1 MNDIYIADDGTIRS
15 RNTTSASSANSSAS
29 ASYQTYHS
37 DISSYEVSTGRKV
50 WFWVYSIV
58 SALVVTAIL
67 STICSTLDLG
77 DGAFLEFFETILPFG
92 LAGGA
97 LLGAILYGCNG
108 ADNLSYNL
116 GAFILSFLCAIAGAV
131 GIGLV
136 VCIVPFVLIGIWY
149 LFLTALVIGVVVG
162 IFSGGD

>member
-15 RNTTSASSANSSAS
+15 RNTASTSSAS
-29 ASYQTYHS
+29 ASSSTTYRS
-37 DISSYEVSTGRKV
+37 DTSYYGVSTGRKV
-50 WFWVYSIV
+50 WFWIFSLV
-58 SALVVTAIL
+58 SALIVASVL
-67 STICSTLDLG
+67 SAICSAIDLG
-77 DGAFLEFFETILPFG
+77 DGAFLEFFETIFPFG

-131 GIGLV
+131 GIGLI
-136 VCIVPFVLIGIWY
+136 VCIIPFVLIGVWY
-149 LFLTALVIGVVVG
+149 LFLAALVIGVVVG

>member
-15 RNTTSASSANSSAS
+15 RNATSAAS
-29 ASYQTYHS
+29 AGSSTSTSYQTYHS

-58 SALVVTAIL
+58 SALAVGVIL
-67 STICSTLDLG
+67 SAICSAIDLG
-77 DGAFLEFFETILPFG
+77 DGAFVGFFETILPFG
-92 LAGGA
+92 LVGGA
-97 LLGAILYGCNG
+97 LLGSILYGCNG

-136 VCIVPFVLIGIWY
+136 ICIVPFILIGVWY
-149 LFLTALVIGVVVG
+149 LFLAALVIAVVVG